1 MTQRLRAR
9 HWLGAGLVF
18 GMLLAVAPGG
28 PPGAQAEVT
37 FKCGIVSINDV
48 QHEWCKRLSARV
60 EKATNGYLKGQAYPA
75 AQLGPTP
82 RLIEGVQFGTIEIIM
97 TPPDFLIGL
106 DPRFMAM
113 TAPYLFD
120 SLDHAHRLV
129 NDKEFLDRFLALPS
143 AKGMTG
149 LSLVVYG
156 PSGFAMRTPVRT
168 PDDLKGKKIRMNAT
182 PFERAMLSA
191 AGATGVAMGINE
203 ALTAIQQGTVDGV
216 QSAPHILSAFKFY
229 DSARYYAHTGH
240 FTVTC
245 MGLANKKWLE
255 SLPPNVQKALLE
267 EARAVQPELI
277 EVSRQMEVTAAATWK
292 EHAKDG
298 WMDLTPAQKQAFRS
312 RFEGI
317 DAKVVQEHPA
327 AKEMVEFVR
336 RKARDLK

>member
-1 MTQRLRAR
+1 MTCRR
-9 HWLGAGLVF
+9 HTRRWLGSGLVF
-18 GMLLAVAPGG
+18 GMLVMATLAAP
-28 PPGAQAEVT
+28 PRVEADAT

-48 QHEWCKRLSARV
+48 QHEWCKRLAARV
-60 EKATNGYLKGQAYPA
+60 EKATNGFLKGQAYPA

-120 SLDHAHRLV
+120 SLDHAHRVL
-129 NDKEFLDRFLALPS
+129 NDKEYLDRFLALPE
-143 AKGMTG
+143 AKGMIG
-149 LSLVVYG
+149 LGIVVYG

-182 PFERAMLSA
+182 PFERNMLAA

-216 QSAPHILSAFKFY
+216 QSAPHILTAFKFY
-229 DSARYYAHTGH
+229 DSAKYYAHTGH

-245 MGLANKKWLE
+245 MGLANKKWFE
-255 SLPPNVQKALLE
+255 SLPPNVQKALRD

-277 EVSRQMEVTAAATWK
+277 EVSRQMEVNAVAAWK
-292 EHAKDG
+292 ENTKDG
-298 WMDLTPAQKQAFRS
+298 WMELTPGEKNAFRS
-312 RFEGI
+312 RFEGV
-317 DAKVVQEHPA
+317 DAKVIQENPA
-327 AKEMVEFVR
+327 AKEMIEFVR
-336 RKARDLK
+336 RKARELK